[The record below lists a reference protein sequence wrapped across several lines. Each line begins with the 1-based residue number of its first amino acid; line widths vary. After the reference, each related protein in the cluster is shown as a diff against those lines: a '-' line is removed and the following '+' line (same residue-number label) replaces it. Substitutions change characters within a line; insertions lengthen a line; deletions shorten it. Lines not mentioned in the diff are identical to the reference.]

1 MGSGPGMRLQ
11 VVHLRKNY
19 GVKNPSE
26 LHIPSENIVGGYL
39 FTRVAVLRDLESF
52 VFTFTRLQLSATQ
65 GWWLIVRGRGT
76 PLAYCHSG
84 RDGLAGGHTKGDFP
98 LHAAS

>member
-39 FTRVAVLRDLESF
+39 FTCVVVLWGLERFSF
-52 VFTFTRLQLSATQ
+52 HLYMASIISHTYTRLVVASKGAGNSPCILSL
-65 GWWLIVRGRGT
+65 W
-76 PLAYCHSG
+76 
-84 RDGLAGGHTKGDFP
+84 
-98 LHAAS
+98 